1 MKYLRKSEFRSA
13 DLKLTTS
20 AQLPRTESLDGLVCK
35 FSRKYCFHPNLL
47 SKLFRMDSPTG
58 NDQSGSS
65 AKEAETLPDATG
77 AGGDDLDHSKRPSND
92 TGTEENSSTRNNT
105 GDSAENPK
113 SEEEKPSNIE
123 SSSMRSTDED
133 AAVNVNSES
142 SAVSSFKKEV
152 KTS

>member
-1 MKYLRKSEFRSA
+1 
-13 DLKLTTS
+13 
-20 AQLPRTESLDGLVCK
+20 
-35 FSRKYCFHPNLL
+35 
-47 SKLFRMDSPTG
+47 MDSPAG

-65 AKEAETLPDATG
+65 AKEAETLPDVT
-77 AGGDDLDHSKRPSND
+77 GGDDLDHSKRPSND

-113 SEEEKPSNIE
+113 SEEEKPSNVE

-133 AAVNVNSES
+133 AAVDVNSES